1 MRVAIVSDIH
11 SNIEALEVVLADAAR
26 KRVQKVFCLGD
37 VVGYGPNPTEVLD
50 AARCFDF
57 VILGN
62 HDEAVGERSPHQL
75 FKPLAARA
83 VLWTRR
89 RLKPKRR
96 ATPVIKSRWH
106 FLKRKLK
113 RRVRMDDM
121 LFAHGTPSS
130 NMDYI
135 YEPEEAREVFE
146 ESIGRSRLC
155 FVGHTHIP
163 GVFMWHGTKDG
174 GVEYIPGEPDKRY
187 RLKCKKALINVGSV
201 GQPRDGDPRACYVL
215 LREDGTF
222 AFRRVPY
229 TVEKTVEKIYAAKGL
244 DQTLGDRLLV
254 GE

>member
-26 KRVQKVFCLGD
+26 KRVQKVYCLGD
-37 VVGYGPNPTEVLD
+37 VVGYGPNPQEVLD

-62 HDEAVGERSPHQL
+62 HDEAVGDRTPHSL

-83 VLWTRR
+83 VQWTRR
-89 RLKPKRR
+89 RLKPRRR
-96 ATPVIKSRWH
+96 AAPAAKTRWH

-113 RRVRMDDM
+113 RRVRIDDM
-121 LFAHGTPSS
+121 LFAHGTPGS
-130 NMDYI
+130 NMDYV
-135 YEPEEAREVFE
+135 YEPEEAREVFDN
-146 ESIGRSRLC
+146 GFGNARLG

-163 GVFMWHGTKDG
+163 GIFLLDSKGEKVD
-174 GVEYIPGEPDKRY
+174 YIPGEPDKRY
-187 RLKCKKALINVGSV
+187 RLKAHKALINVGSV

-215 LREDGTF
+215 LRDDGTF

-229 TVEKTVEKIYAAKGL
+229 TVEKTVEKIYGTRGL
-244 DQTLGDRLLV
+244 DQSLGDRLLV